1 MEELQRISSS
11 IRATK
16 LTIRMTTNLII
27 VGLLKSFMISDRLI
41 TKKAS
46 FELKYLI
53 LSPNV

>member
-16 LTIRMTTNLII
+16 LTIRMTKNLII